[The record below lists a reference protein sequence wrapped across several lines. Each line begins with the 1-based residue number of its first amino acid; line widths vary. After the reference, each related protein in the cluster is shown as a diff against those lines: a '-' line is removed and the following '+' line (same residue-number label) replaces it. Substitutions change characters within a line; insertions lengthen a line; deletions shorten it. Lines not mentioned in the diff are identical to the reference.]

1 MVLKEFETSAV
12 TVPTKSD
19 FEGSTLILHLQTFF
33 FYLQSKQLDNDPTDS
48 KLDCAALMYV

>member
-12 TVPTKSD
+12 TVATKSD

-33 FYLQSKQLDNDPTDS
+33 FYLQSKQLENDPTDS

>member
-33 FYLQSKQLDNDPTDS
+33 FYLQSKQLENDPTDS

>member
-19 FEGSTLILHLQTFF
+19 FEGSTLIPHLQTFF
-33 FYLQSKQLDNDPTDS
+33 FYLQSKQLENDSTDS

>member
-19 FEGSTLILHLQTFF
+19 FEGSTLIPHLQTFF
-33 FYLQSKQLDNDPTDS
+33 FYLQSKQLENDPTDS